1 MKNPVALIAGALSAL
16 LIVGNAIS
24 PALAYDDRPQFVDW
38 SKVESGECL
47 VAKNVWG
54 FKACLKGDKNG
65 YWNVGFIG
73 DSHMRQYFPPLDI
86 LAQRYHWKVT
96 YISKSACTVGDWA
109 TNPIGKRRPS
119 CGSWNRHLQKYL
131 RTHPAFDLIVNS
143 NSSLVS
149 HGNKSQAKAYRTLV
163 QSQLNRGTSWLVIK
177 DNPKPKADFLQC
189 IAAAKAKAQS
199 LCTRS
204 LTEALDP
211 PDILP
216 AAISDLPRVHV
227 ADFQRYI
234 CPKDI
239 CPAVIHGVQVYRD
252 FSHLSKNFSQ
262 MLFRHVDM
270 AIPDVFKHK
279 PKRNS
284 PYQAANFKKRK
295 N

>member
-1 MKNPVALIAGALSAL
+1 MKTPIAIIASAVAAL
-16 LIVGNAIS
+16 LLTGSAAG
-24 PALAYDDRPQFVDW
+24 PALAYDDRPNHVDW

-73 DSHMRQYFPPLDI
+73 DSHMRQYFAPLDI
-86 LAQRYHWKVT
+86 LAKRYHWRVI

-109 TNPIGKRRPS
+109 TNPIGKKRPS

-149 HGNKSQAKAYRTLV
+149 HGNKTQAKAYRTLV
-163 QSQLNRGTSWLVIK
+163 QSQLKRGTSWLVIK
-177 DNPKPKADFLQC
+177 DNPKPDSNFLQC

-199 LCTRS
+199 LCRRPLS
-204 LTEALDP
+204 EALLP

-216 AAISDLPRVHV
+216 AAISDLPRVHI

-234 CPKDI
+234 CPKGS

-252 FSHLSKNFSQ
+252 FSHLSKGFSQ
-262 MLFRHVDM
+262 QLFKHVDA
-270 AIPDVFKHK
+270 AIPNVFKHR

-284 PYQAANFKKRK
+284 PFKAANFKKLK